1 MVPEHHPTDHSLIT
15 KKKGC
20 TFTMGWNGIYHYN
33 QELKLS
39 IFNQG
44 MFLQHVFLDVM
55 LYGVQNI
62 HVKYSYQMF
71 YLGFF
76 FLIN

>member
-1 MVPEHHPTDHSLIT
+1 
-15 KKKGC
+15 
-20 TFTMGWNGIYHYN
+20 MGWNGIYHYN

-44 MFLQHVFLDVM
+44 MFLEYVFLDVM

-71 YLGFF
+71 YLG
-76 FLIN
+76 LITPIGLTSLYLQEIQKKI